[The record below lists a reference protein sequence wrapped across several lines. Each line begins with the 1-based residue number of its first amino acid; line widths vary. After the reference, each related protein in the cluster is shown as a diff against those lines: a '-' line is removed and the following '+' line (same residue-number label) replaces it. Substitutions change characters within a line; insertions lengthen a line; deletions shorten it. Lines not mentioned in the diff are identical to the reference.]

1 MTLKSSIA
9 DLVAESIRA
18 IPELAGLPDI
28 EFVNVDVE
36 RTRDPRH
43 GDFATNVAM
52 RLAKSVGKNPRE
64 LAAAIIEKLPK
75 SELIEKTAIAGPG
88 FINFHVGAP
97 AFHRELREALR
108 LGADY
113 GRLPSK
119 ESPKILLE
127 FVSANPTGP
136 LHVGHG
142 RHAAFGA
149 TVGNLLEAAGFPVDR
164 EYYVNDAGR
173 QMDILGLSVWLRR
186 LEADG
191 LKVPFPGAGYRGDYI
206 RDIAAALDTGGVTE
220 ITANELATGLPAD
233 EPEGDKEIFI
243 TAMIDRAI
251 ELLGETNFLFLRQQ
265 SLESIRDEIREDL
278 SEFGVEYDRWYS
290 EQSLDTEGLIDEALA
305 ILKERRMLYKKD
317 GATWFRATDYG
328 DEKDRVVVRE
338 NGKKTYFAS
347 DIAYHYDKRR
357 RGYDHLIDL
366 LGADHHG
373 YVARVRAG
381 LEAMGY
387 AGDCLEVELVQFVTL
402 YRGGEKM
409 SMSTRSGEFVTL
421 RQLREEVG
429 NDAARFFYV
438 MRSNDQHLDF
448 DLELAKSRSND
459 NPVYYIQ
466 YAHARVCSVFRQLEE
481 KALPWD
487 QNEGAA
493 NLPKLNEAHEKAL
506 MTTVSRYSEVIELA
520 ASNRAPQHLVNYLR
534 ELANEFHA
542 YYNAHTFI
550 VDDAPTRNARLALI
564 AAVRSIIASGLAIIG
579 VSAPESM

>member
-9 DLVAESIRA
+9 ELVVEAIRA
-18 IPELAGLPDI
+18 VPELAGLPDI
-28 EFVNVDVE
+28 EYVAVDVE

-52 RLAKSVGKNPRE
+52 RLAKTVGRNPRD
-64 LAAAIIEKLPK
+64 LAAAIVAKLPA
-75 SELIEKTAIAGPG
+75 SELVEKTAIAGPG
-88 FINFHVGAP
+88 FINFFVGPP
-97 AFHRELREALR
+97 AFHREVREALR
-108 LGADY
+108 LGEAY
-113 GRLPSK
+113 GRLPPK
-119 ESPKILLE
+119 ASPKILLE

-149 TVGNLLEAAGFPVDR
+149 TVGNLLEAAGYPVDR

-191 LKVPFPGAGYRGDYI
+191 LKVPFPSAGYRGDYI
-206 RDIAAALDTGGVTE
+206 REIAAALDTRGVPE
-220 ITANELATGLPAD
+220 ITAEQLAAGLPAD
-233 EPEGDKEIFI
+233 EPSGDKEVFI
-243 TAMIDRAI
+243 TALIDRAI
-251 ELLGETNFLFLRQQ
+251 ELLGEKNFLKLRQQ

-278 SEFGVEYDRWYS
+278 REFGVEYDLWYS
-290 EQSLDTEGLIDEALA
+290 EQSLETEGLIDEALA
-305 ILKERRMLYKKD
+305 ILRERRMLYMKD
-317 GATWFRATDYG
+317 GATWFRATDFG

-357 RGYDHLIDL
+357 RGYELLIDL

-466 YAHARVCSVFRQLEE
+466 YAHARICSVFRQLEE
-481 KALPWD
+481 KSLRWD
-487 QNEGAA
+487 RDEGAA
-493 NLPKLNEAHEKAL
+493 NLARLNEAHEKSL

-520 ASNRAPQHLVNYLR
+520 ATNRAPQHLVNYLR
-534 ELANEFHA
+534 EVANEFHA

-550 VDDAPTRNARLALI
+550 VDDAALRNARLALI
-564 AAVRSIIASGLAIIG
+564 AAARSIFASGLAILG